1 MVITHHLLSQIDE
14 TYDMQFE
21 NVELIFEEFKY
32 TTYEQFMIYTPSE
45 LIYQYDEVKI

>member
-21 NVELIFEEFKY
+21 NVELISEEFK
-32 TTYEQFMIYTPSE
+32 SK
-45 LIYQYDEVKI
+45 LINNLLYM

>member
-21 NVELIFEEFKY
+21 NVELISEEFES
-32 TTYEQFMIYTPSE
+32 TTYQQFMKYVNTEYCSNI
-45 LIYQYDEVKI
+45 